1 MLNNNHKSCQFAEQT
16 ISYLYGE
23 AEASDRVKFE
33 AHLADCSQCA
43 DELAGFG
50 FVRSA
55 VLDWRN
61 EDFVK
66 LQTPS
71 FNIPALESKNPFV
84 TANSLTESRSWFGG
98 FGKIFAFNPILSAS
112 LAVLVVCCGAAL
124 LTLDFSGG
132 EIARSENSAKLAQPA
147 AVSPKVE
154 ASKKVETTI
163 IADEDSK
170 NIADKNSKKSL
181 PPDVKAADSS
191 KQVKVE
197 KQIMPVKSAVKV
209 SYGSPKID
217 AGSSARNLKD
227 ASDNIKN
234 IKKPASVRKQQVP
247 NLNVADDDEDET
259 LRLADLFDEIDAK

>member
-1 MLNNNHKSCQFAEQT
+1 MLNNNHKSCHFAEQT

-23 AEASDRVKFE
+23 TEASDRVKFE
-33 AHLADCSQCA
+33 AHLEDCSQCA
-43 DELAGFG
+43 DELAGFS

-71 FNIPALESKNPFV
+71 FNIPALELKNPSAPA
-84 TANSLTESRSWFGG
+84 TSPTESRSWFGG
-98 FGKIFAFNPILSAS
+98 FGKIFAFNPVLSAS
-112 LAVLVVCCGAAL
+112 LAVLVVCFGAAL

-132 EIARSENSAKLAQPA
+132 DENAGNENSAKLAQA
-147 AVSPKVE
+147 AVSPMVE
-154 ASKKVETTI
+154 ASKKAETTT
-163 IADEDSK
+163 IADKDSK
-170 NIADKNSKKSL
+170 NIAGKDSKKSL

-191 KQVKVE
+191 RQAKGE

-227 ASDNIKN
+227 ASDNIKS
-234 IKKPASVRKQQVP
+234 IKKPMSVRKQQVP
-247 NLNVADDDEDET
+247 NLNVADDEDET
-259 LRLADLFDEIDAK
+259 LRLADLFDEIDAG